1 MEFNYKMIRSRSMG
15 YAMFHRAG
23 GFWQQCTKWYCY
35 VGTLKRFNPCAHE
48 PCLYQIID

>member
-15 YAMFHRAG
+15 YAMFHREN
-23 GFWQQCTKWYCY
+23 GFWHQCTKWYIY
-35 VGTLKRFNPCAHE
+35 LGNLKRFNPSANE